1 MTQVAG
7 DGVGFKAIEEI
18 SCRCDILVFGSS
30 GRNPFKPKYIL
41 PDNFSK
47 AVYRKFSLRCGW
59 YSPRTTL
66 QSVPSKLRIHVLV
79 TFDLFSM
86 YFFKLLPLISSVYS

>member
-47 AVYRKFSLRCGW
+47 EVYQ
-59 YSPRTTL
+59 TAN
-66 QSVPSKLRIHVLV
+66 SV
-79 TFDLFSM
+79 
-86 YFFKLLPLISSVYS
+86 